1 MTDYIFFTDS
11 TADLSPDL
19 IREMDAVVIPLTFTL
34 DGQDYL
40 NYPDDRAM
48 SSAKF
53 YSRLRQGSSCT
64 TAQINTATFIDYFT
78 PYLEQGRDIL
88 YIRPA
93 CWQPRS

>member
-1 MTDYIFFTDS
+1 MTDYIFFADS

-48 SSAKF
+48 SSAEF

-64 TAQINTATFIDYFT
+64 TAQINTATFID
-78 PYLEQGRDIL
+78 
-88 YIRPA
+88 
-93 CWQPRS
+93 